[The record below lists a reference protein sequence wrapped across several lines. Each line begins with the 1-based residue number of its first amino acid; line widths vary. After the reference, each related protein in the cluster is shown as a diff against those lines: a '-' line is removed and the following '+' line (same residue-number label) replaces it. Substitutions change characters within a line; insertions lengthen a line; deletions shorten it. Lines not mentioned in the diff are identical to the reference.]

1 MVIIRLAS
9 LLTILAVVQPQLTV
23 PQPYEC
29 PITKAPA
36 ERFIPP
42 LPWKPMAVPESS
54 NDARFNNT
62 FLLGTPGLWAYVSN
76 HWTLGVEQN
85 KLPYFSERYDWT
97 KAADPP
103 LAVAARRLDAPAPL
117 VWARW
122 VNGASPSYKPSEGLD
137 RSRRGGF
144 MVTSLEIPSKG
155 CWEISAHFTDV
166 RDKVETVTYV
176 TLVD

>member
-1 MVIIRLAS
+1 MGTIRLAS

-23 PQPYEC
+23 SQAYEC
-29 PITKAPA
+29 PITKAPV

-42 LPWKPMAVPESS
+42 LPWKPIAVPESP
-54 NDARFNNT
+54 NDPRSNT
-62 FLLGTPGLWAYVSN
+62 FLLGTPGLWAYVTN
-76 HWTLGVEQN
+76 HWTLGRDQN
-85 KLPYFSERYDWT
+85 KLAYFSERYDWK

-103 LAVAARRLDAPAPL
+103 LAVVARRLDAPAPL

-122 VNGASPSYKPSEGLD
+122 VNGAGPSYNPSEGLD
-137 RSRRGGF
+137 PSRRDGF

-176 TLVD
+176 TRVE

>member
-1 MVIIRLAS
+1 MGAIRLAS
-9 LLTILAVVQPQLTV
+9 LLTLLAVVQPQLRV

-29 PITKAPA
+29 PITKPPA

-42 LPWKPMAVPESS
+42 LPWKPMAIPHPS
-54 NDARFNNT
+54 DPPRFHNT
-62 FLLGTPGLWAYVSN
+62 FLLGTSGLWAYASN
-76 HWTLGVEQN
+76 HWTLGVDQN
-85 KLPYFSERYDWT
+85 KLPYFSERYDWR
-97 KAADPP
+97 KGAEPP
-103 LAVAARRLDAPAPL
+103 LAVVALRLDAPSPL
-117 VWARW
+117 VWAKW
-122 VNGASPSYKPSEGLD
+122 VNGAGPSYDPAAGLD
-137 RSRRGGF
+137 RSRSDGF